1 MIFQT
6 AMDAVSAPETVFRSV
21 RNSITKTGTITWIA
35 GQSLVLETATASA
48 DGSFGLLSL
57 TATSAV
63 NHLYIGN
70 CHASINPDSVGL
82 CQVYGIDTDAIVVT
96 GGAAVGTPLR
106 PNVGSLA
113 TVGSSTDGCLGITG
127 GGTAACIVL
136 IAPSGAAT
144 VASTV
149 FVRAL

>member
-6 AMDAVSAPETVFRSV
+6 AMDATSAAETAFRSI
-21 RNSITKTGTITWIA
+21 RNSTTKTGTITWLA
-35 GQSLVLETATASA
+35 GQAIVLETATASA

-63 NHLYIGN
+63 NHLYVGN
-70 CHASINPDSVGL
+70 AHAAINPDSVGL
-82 CQVYGIDTDAIVVT
+82 VQCYGIDTDAITVT

-113 TVGSSTDGCLGITG
+113 TVGSSTDGCLGVTG
-127 GGTAACIVL
+127 GGAGVLTVL